1 MMKKGFCSE
10 VETLEHLLYKCE
22 KADSLWKDLQ
32 IWLKTI
38 GFDNYILDAK
48 TIILGELRKKY
59 KLINFIIMAA
69 KLVIYS
75 NRNKRSRLILDQVK
89 LVLKDLFPIEKY
101 WAETN
106 DKLPIFLGL
115 WHPLYNEL
123 INL

>member
-22 KADSLWKDLQ
+22 QADLLWKDLQ

-48 TIILGELRKKY
+48 TIILGELRKKN

-69 KLVIYS
+69 KLFEQKQKITT
-75 NRNKRSRLILDQVK
+75 D
-89 LVLKDLFPIEKY
+89 
-101 WAETN
+101 T
-106 DKLPIFLGL
+106 
-115 WHPLYNEL
+115 
-123 INL
+123 